1 MGWEQKGE
9 SKYYYQKY
17 RVGNRVVSKYIGRG
31 EIAELIAEEDDN
43 RRTRNRMERHK
54 QKRKLEKERQYDQLA
69 DLIYNRNTSV
79 AKALLLINGYH
90 THKGQWRKKR
100 V

>member
-17 RVGNRVVSKYIGRG
+17 RVGIRVVSKYIGRG
-31 EIAELIAEEDDN
+31 EIAELIAEEDYH
-43 RRTRNRMERHK
+43 RRTRKQMERHK
-54 QKRKLEKERQYDQLA
+54 HKREVEKERQYDQLA
-69 DLIYNRNTSV
+69 DLIYGRNTSV

>member
-17 RVGNRVVSKYIGRG
+17 RAGNRVVSKYIGRG
-31 EIAELIAEEDDN
+31 EIAELIAEEDDHK
-43 RRTRNRMERHK
+43 RARNRMGRDK
-54 QKRKLEKERQYDQLA
+54 QKRELEKERQYDQLT

>member
-1 MGWEQKGE
+1 MSWEYKGE

-17 RVGNRVVSKYIGRG
+17 RVGNYVVSKYVGRG
-31 EIAELIAEEDDN
+31 EIVELIADEDDY
-43 RRTRNRMERHK
+43 RRARIRIERDK
-54 QKRKLEKERQYDQLA
+54 QKREMEKERQYDRLA
-69 DLIYNRNTSV
+69 DLVYERNTSI

-90 THKGQWRKKR
+90 THKGQWRKKH